1 MAYEGELVK
10 LENGRWAR
18 FQRCLVQGAAV
29 EAAEHTSILVA
40 VELDDAQ
47 QSLLRAA
54 EDSFEIYWRLGARP
68 GVGNRH
74 PLTTDEEHPQPSWP
88 GDLGALH

>member
-18 FQRCLVQGAAV
+18 FQRCLVQGATA

-40 VELDDAQ
+40 VELGDEQ
-47 QSLLRAA
+47 QSLLKAA
-54 EDSFEIYWRLGARP
+54 EDSFEIYWRLGTHP
-68 GVGNRH
+68 GDARH
-74 PLTTDEEHPQPSWP
+74 PLTTDEEHPQPSWQ

>member
-18 FQRCLVQGAAV
+18 FQRCPVRGAPALM
-29 EAAEHTSILVA
+29 AEHTSILVA

-54 EDSFEIYWRLGARP
+54 EDSFEIYWRVGLRAGND
-68 GVGNRH
+68 GVA
-74 PLTTDEEHPQPSWP
+74 LSVDEEAPQPTWP